1 MLLILPSMLATTLTL
16 QSVPPVLAR
25 ANSAAFRMVATT
37 TPTMQPLFSFS
48 ADTAQ
53 EAISAWERIDDVIMG
68 GVSNSRLAAAPNGEC
83 AYFEGRLRELGGGF
97 CGQRMR
103 LLSEPLDLSSQA
115 GIYLDCEADA
125 DAPRRAFK
133 VALRTKQDRGEVVY
147 QAQFVPPPLERSTV
161 FLPFDA
167 FKLVRGPR
175 LVPGVPPLSAEATNA
190 TYQMSIIV
198 SKFLISAD
206 GAAID
211 NFKEGR
217 FRLKLFSVGTFAA
230 DAAPPSSIMVPNPM
244 SEQEQAASKPVLIKL
259 LGPLLSLLFGETRRR
274 RRAATTLLQTRG
286 TSRVARVR
294 LAWAL
299 RRAGGRVS
307 PLTAAMRTLRV
318 GLQDVVAL
326 ALSLPA
332 RLLAGAVFKTL
343 RLVRKLQGGAPKM
356 PPLRSA

>member
-1 MLLILPSMLATTLTL
+1 
-16 QSVPPVLAR
+16 
-25 ANSAAFRMVATT
+25 
-37 TPTMQPLFSFS
+37 
-48 ADTAQ
+48 
-53 EAISAWERIDDVIMG
+53 VIMG
-68 GVSNSRLAAAPNGEC
+68 GVSNSRLAAAPSGDC

-147 QAQFVPPPLERSTV
+147 QAQFIPPPLERSKI

-175 LVPGVPPLSAEATNA
+175 LVPGVPPLNAEAANA

-206 GAAID
+206 GSAID

-217 FRLKLFSVGTFAA
+217 FRLKIFSVGTFAA
-230 DAAPPSSIMVPNPM
+230 DQAPPSTIVVPNPM
-244 SEQEQAASKPVLIKL
+244 SEQEQAAAKPMVLKL

-274 RRAATTLLQTRG
+274 RRAATSLLQARG
-286 TSRVARVR
+286 ASR
-294 LAWAL
+294 LARFRLALAL
-299 RRAGGRVS
+299 RRAGGRVG
-307 PLTAAMRTLRV
+307 PLGVATRTLRV
-318 GLQDVVAL
+318 GLQDVGAL
-326 ALSLPA
+326 VLSLPA
-332 RLLAGAVFKTL
+332 QLLAAVVFRTIRLL
-343 RLVRKLQGGAPKM
+343 RKLRGGAPKM